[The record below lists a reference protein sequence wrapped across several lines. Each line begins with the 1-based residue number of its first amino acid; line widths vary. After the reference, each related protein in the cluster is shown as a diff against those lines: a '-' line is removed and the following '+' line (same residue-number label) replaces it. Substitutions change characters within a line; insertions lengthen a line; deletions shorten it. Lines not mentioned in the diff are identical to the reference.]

1 MGSELGQESVH
12 FEDCKLGAIGSL
24 EVSPEKRKRR
34 SEELVRPEGMDGR
47 PHDEGKKT
55 HQIPL
60 FLPLSA
66 YDLAETD
73 GYLPLRILSTPGC
86 FVIPALEHAGFESE
100 LEREFGRESALFEVV
115 PPFGIQMG

>member
-1 MGSELGQESVH
+1 MRTVSWVLLDLWKVRQKIGKE
-12 FEDCKLGAIGSL
+12 GA
-24 EVSPEKRKRR
+24 K
-34 SEELVRPEGMDGR
+34 ELVRPKGIDRR
-47 PHDEGKKT
+47 PHDEGRRTT

-60 FLPLSA
+60 LLPLSA

-86 FVIPALEHAGFESE
+86 FVIPALEHAGVESE
-100 LEREFGRESALFEVV
+100 LEREFGRESAFFEVV